1 MIKLKSLL
9 TESIFNFEPDASSL
23 KAAMQPSK
31 FTGNQ
36 PPIDSLIS
44 DWLYTDSTKNMAQK
58 YKFVKANI
66 GKLHPLLKN
75 WSHFNNSTL
84 TLSNFMLLHKKD
96 TNKGVFEAYFNLFAA
111 AIKKAG
117 KGNLTYKE
125 IKSSTKSKPFHKLGS
140 KESIDL
146 FDI

>member
-66 GKLHPLLKN
+66 GTSTIEKLESLQQLHL
-75 WSHFNNSTL
+75 NS
-84 TLSNFMLLHKKD
+84 FQLHVVAQ
-96 TNKGVFEAYFNLFAA
+96 KGYQQR
-111 AIKKAG
+111 
-117 KGNLTYKE
+117 
-125 IKSSTKSKPFHKLGS
+125 
-140 KESIDL
+140 SI
-146 FDI
+146 